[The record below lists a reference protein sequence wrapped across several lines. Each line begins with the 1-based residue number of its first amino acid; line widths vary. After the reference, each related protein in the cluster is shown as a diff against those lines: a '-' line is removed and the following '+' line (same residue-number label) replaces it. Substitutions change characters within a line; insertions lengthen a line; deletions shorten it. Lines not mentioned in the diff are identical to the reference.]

1 MDALAYLQLA
11 LVYESTEESHS
22 PAMELSL
29 PNSAWIPVLTMTVGL
44 TILGTA
50 PNAVALQRGD
60 RGDEVVQLQLKL
72 KRLGFF
78 SAKATGYYGSITEQ
92 AVKDY
97 QATKGIQ
104 PLGVVRPKTETALSQ
119 TAVQNL
125 DAPAKPNV
133 ATNSVSKG
141 DSPAETLRERG
152 GEVAQIQES
161 LLNLGYFNGRI
172 TAYYGSYTEA
182 AVIRF
187 QKDHGLLADGI
198 VGPQTRAK
206 LSS

>member
-11 LVYESTEESHS
+11 LVYESAEESHS
-22 PAMELSL
+22 PGIELSL
-29 PNSAWIPVLTMTVGL
+29 PNSAWIPVLAMTVGL

-72 KRLGFF
+72 KKLGFF
-78 SAKATGYYGSITEQ
+78 SAKVTGYYGSITEQ

-104 PLGVVRPKTETALSQ
+104 PLGVVGPKTETALSQ

-133 ATNSVSKG
+133 ATNSVSRG
-141 DSPAETLRERG
+141 DRG
-152 GEVAQIQES
+152 AEVAQIQES

-187 QKDHGLLADGI
+187 QKDQGLLADGI